1 MLKDIILGATVWE
14 DVSIEVTTV
23 TGGHSKNPN
32 CWENN
37 WNSLVAK
44 CAPVM
49 LIATSESS
57 RILLQGGRIMFLG
70 FESGPQYD
78 WHCPGTWPKSVRE
91 CRVGLLDLGIEGIL
105 RRHLRTSDADCNILK
120 QSNTSAVEYF

>member
-23 TGGHSKNPN
+23 TGGHSKNPIFN
-32 CWENN
+32 FVGRTPIAGRKC

-105 RRHLRTSDADCNILK
+105 RRRLRTSDADCNI
-120 QSNTSAVEYF
+120 